1 MSTNEKTSV
10 VDESEIEA
18 AMAEAVNGTDQFTRT
33 LRKPVHFEGEVFE
46 TLTFDFGRLTAADSL
61 NIEAELAAMN
71 RVVIV
76 PEFSGDYL
84 LRMAMRACTN
94 RRKDGRKLGIDFF
107 QALSLGDYVKIR
119 GKARSFLL
127 AAGS

>member
-71 RVVIV
+71 RMVIV

-84 LRMAMRACTN
+84 IRMAMRACTD
-94 RRKDGRKLGIDFF
+94 RRKDGRKLGFDFF

>member
-1 MSTNEKTSV
+1 MSTDAKNPA
-10 VDESEIEA
+10 VDDSELEIAMSEA
-18 AMAEAVNGTDQFTRT
+18 ANGVERFTRT
-33 LRKPVHFEGEVFE
+33 LVKPVTFEGEVFE

-61 NIEAELAAMN
+61 NIEAEMAAMN

-84 LRMAMRACTN
+84 LRMAMRACTD
-94 RRKDGRKLGIDFF
+94 RRKDGRKLGLDFF
-107 QALSLGDYVKIR
+107 QALSLGDYVRIR

-127 AAGS
+127 AAES

>member
-1 MSTNEKTSV
+1 MSADEKNPA
-10 VDESEIEA
+10 VDDSELEIAMSEA
-18 AMAEAVNGTDQFTRT
+18 ANGGEQFTRT
-33 LRKPVHFEGEVFE
+33 LTKPVTFEGEAFDS
-46 TLTFDFGRLTAADSL
+46 LTFDFGSLTAADSL